1 MVSKYMDNIKDDKY
15 YIDKVITDIQ
25 FILTTQKILLKA
37 N

>member
-1 MVSKYMDNIKDDKY
+1 MDNIKDDKY

>member
-1 MVSKYMDNIKDDKY
+1 MDNIKDDKY

-25 FILTTQKILLKA
+25 FILTTQKILLKV